1 MNSLLERTLSRPRSV
16 SRLGG
21 LTVLVAVAWVLPYQ
35 VGGYT
40 IHVVD
45 VALVFALLAIGMG
58 LAMGI
63 AGQINLAQVAFFG
76 VGAYATAILTTHSG
90 LGFWPAAALAM
101 VAAAVSG
108 LLAGIPALRMQ
119 SHYLGIVT
127 LGLALGFLNWI
138 TNAELAGGAEGIS
151 AIPVPPMFGIDL
163 SSEYLYYYL
172 EVVVFAVA
180 LAFGLFVVRTGLG
193 RRLMAMRDD
202 ALAAS
207 AIGAEIPMLRM
218 TAFMLASV
226 FGGAAG
232 VLYAGLIRYIA
243 PDTFSISNMFLLLA
257 MVVIGGRQSLVGCVV
272 GAVGL
277 TLIREQLVDY
287 PSYAQLGFGI
297 VVVIT
302 VVFAPTGLAGIPA
315 RIRAAVDRRR
325 GRTADRA
332 ALRPFHPYEPA
343 RRPVPTQERTDE
355 PPEERTGELTGEP
368 AEEAVGKPAGQHTET
383 DDVPSL
389 LDVRQVSKHFR
400 GLQALDGVSLTVGRG
415 EIRGIVG
422 PNGSGKTTLFN
433 IISGFYKT
441 SGGRVLLDG
450 RVVSGSRPY
459 RLSMLGL
466 ARTFQNLRLFG
477 ELTVKANVLVALDR
491 TRTFAIWRYVLWPV
505 GVWRHER
512 RLDRQADALLARFGL
527 TEFAGALPGSLPYGI
542 QRRTEIARAMASEP
556 RLLLLDEPAAGLN
569 GEEVRQL
576 AEIVR
581 SIRDSGVTVVLIEH
595 NMGLVMS
602 LCERVTVL
610 AGGTVIADGA
620 PVEVARDHAVI
631 EAYLGDSAIADMP
644 LPAATEVI
652 K

>member
-1 MNSLLERTLSRPRSV
+1 MNAFLNRRA
-16 SRLGG
+16 GG
-21 LTVLVAVAWVLPYQ
+21 LAALIAFAWILPYQ
-35 VGGYT
+35 VGGYA

-45 VALVFALLAIGMG
+45 IALVFALLAIGMG

-76 VGAYATAILTTHSG
+76 VSAYATAILTTHNG
-90 LGFWPAAALAM
+90 FGFWPAAALAI
-101 VAAAVSG
+101 VVTVLAG

-127 LGLALGFLNWI
+127 LGLALGFINWT

-172 EVVVFAVA
+172 EAVVFGVA
-180 LAFGLFVVRTGLG
+180 LAFGLFVVKTGLG

-202 ALAAS
+202 PLAAG
-207 AIGAEIPMLRM
+207 AVGAEIPLLRM
-218 TAFMLASV
+218 TAFVLSSGY
-226 FGGAAG
+226 GGLAG
-232 VLYAGLIRYIA
+232 VLYVGLIRFVA
-243 PDTFSISNMFLLLA
+243 PDTFNIANMFLLLA
-257 MVVIGGRQSLVGCVV
+257 MVVIGGRQSLVGCVI

-287 PSYAQLGFGI
+287 PSYTQLGFGI
-297 VVVIT
+297 VVVIM

-315 RIRAAVDRRR
+315 RLRSAVDRRR

-332 ALRPFHPYEPA
+332 ALRPFQPYA
-343 RRPVPTQERTDE
+343 PVATPKAAAGA
-355 PPEERTGELTGEP
+355 PPVLE
-368 AEEAVGKPAGQHTET
+368 
-383 DDVPSL
+383 
-389 LDVRQVSKHFR
+389 VRQVSKHFR
-400 GLQALDGVSLTVGRG
+400 GLIALNDVSLTVERG

-433 IISGFYKT
+433 VISGFYKA
-441 SGGRVLLDG
+441 SAGQVSLDG
-450 RVVSGSRPY
+450 RVVSGVRPY
-459 RLSMLGL
+459 RLSMIGL

-477 ELTVKANVLVALDR
+477 EMTVKDNLMVALDR

-505 GVWRHER
+505 GIWRHER
-512 RLDRQADALLARFGL
+512 RLDQHADALLARFGL
-527 TEFAGALPGSLPYGI
+527 TEFAKAWPGSLPYGI
-542 QRRTEIARAMASEP
+542 QRRIEIARAMAGTP

-576 AEIVR
+576 AAIVR

-602 LCERVTVL
+602 LCERVTIL
-610 AGGTVIADGA
+610 SGGAVIAEGTPA
-620 PVEVARDHAVI
+620 EVARDHAVI
-631 EAYLGDSAIADMP
+631 EAYLGDSAMADLP
-644 LPAATEVI
+644 LPTTSEVSP
-652 K
+652 